1 MNKRVLIWGK
11 PYKLPVQTDASEE
24 GELSEEQKERLNRFL
39 HSPELIAESLKP
51 VLTYLKQLQSR
62 NISQD
67 FPTGYEEKEI
77 NVGTVHQL
85 AVPTMLYL
93 PDDDPGTVILL
104 IETPLDPEQGMAV
117 TFHLVAEGKDRVC
130 VSSQGE
136 VL

>member
-24 GELSEEQKERLNRFL
+24 CELSEEQKERLNRFL
-39 HSPELIAESLKP
+39 HSPELIAESLNP
-51 VLTYLKQLQSR
+51 VLTYLKQIQSR

-77 NVGTVHQL
+77 SADTVHQL

-93 PDDDPGTVILL
+93 PEDDPETVILL
-104 IETPLDPEQGMAV
+104 AETPLDPEQGMAL
-117 TFHLVAEGKDRVC
+117 TFHLDAEEKDRIR